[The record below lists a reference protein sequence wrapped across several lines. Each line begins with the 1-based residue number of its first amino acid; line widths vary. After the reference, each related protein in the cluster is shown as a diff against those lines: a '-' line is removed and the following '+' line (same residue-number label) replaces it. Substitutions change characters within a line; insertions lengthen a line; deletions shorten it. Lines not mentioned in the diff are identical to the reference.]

1 MVATTKEC
9 SLTFPAQQTLGNLYL
24 SKRVFPHNRTWIGQA
39 AGQVKLSLPAESTI
53 GLALAHD
60 VDGKMAESN
69 AAALLQIHSM
79 DLSTARYSAAF
90 LATMMKLSALSEL
103 RLDFLTL
110 STQDFVNLNESS
122 SLETLWLTGSS
133 VDDQMLALL
142 QGVKTLTSLTLKS
155 TKISNNSMKALASLP
170 KLKNLH
176 LPATISDQGIEALAQ
191 SPSIEDLDISYTTVT
206 AAALKSL
213 TSLKSLS
220 TLYVNDTNLAD
231 DCVSYIKE
239 IPGLKVLFLN
249 GTQVTDKC
257 VDQLAEASQLEH
269 LELRDTKVTEIGI
282 ARLRGKMKDCAIF
295 GP

>member
-1 MVATTKEC
+1 VTTKDL

-24 SKRVFPHNRTWIGQA
+24 SKRTFPHNRTWVGQA
-39 AGQVKLSLPAESTI
+39 AGEIKLSVPAESVV

-60 VDGKMAESN
+60 VDAKMAQGS
-69 AAALLQIHSM
+69 AAALSQIHSM
-79 DLSTARYSAAF
+79 DLSTAKYSPAF
-90 LATMMKLSALSEL
+90 LATMMKLSALNEL

-110 STQDFVNLNESS
+110 STQDFINLNEST

-133 VDDQMLALL
+133 VDDQMLPLL

-155 TKISNNSMKALASLP
+155 TKISNASMKALASLP

-176 LPATISDQGIEALAQ
+176 LPASIGDSGVEALAQ
-191 SPSIEDLDISYTTVT
+191 SNSIEDLDISYTVIS
-206 AAALKSL
+206 AAALKAL
-213 TSLKSLS
+213 MVLKTLS

-231 DCVSYIKE
+231 DCVSHIKE
-239 IPGLKVLFLN
+239 ISGLKVLFLN

-257 VDQLAEASQLEH
+257 LDQLAEATQLEH